1 MNFAISTKW
10 STLKAGEDRTSTQLQ
25 FKSGVTCLRWEFYV
39 LWPRQWPN
47 QVSSLFS
54 SLSFDWLAFSRVFGL
69 LSGREVSSLRV
80 PGCSQ
85 GLDLM
90 FLAVNADH
98 ILAILHLSGDC
109 EKCISVKKDY
119 LCPDLETSFQSR
131 TFPHLEQTQLERGS
145 QWRTSPWGTTG
156 FLEYKKIPHTK
167 TQNHKCKYK
176 HNVGQIIITLV

>member
-1 MNFAISTKW
+1 MVQSSTGRQLNNILWALHSSSSLQYISMNFAISTKW

-39 LWPRQWPN
+39 LWPCQRPN

-69 LSGREVSSLRV
+69 LSGIEVSSLRV

-90 FLAVNADH
+90 FLAINADH
-98 ILAILHLSGDC
+98 ILAILHLSGDR

-131 TFPHLEQTQLERGS
+131 TFPHLEQTQLEPNS
-145 QWRTSPWGTTG
+145 QWRTSPWGKTG
-156 FLEYKKIPHTK
+156 F
-167 TQNHKCKYK
+167 
-176 HNVGQIIITLV
+176 